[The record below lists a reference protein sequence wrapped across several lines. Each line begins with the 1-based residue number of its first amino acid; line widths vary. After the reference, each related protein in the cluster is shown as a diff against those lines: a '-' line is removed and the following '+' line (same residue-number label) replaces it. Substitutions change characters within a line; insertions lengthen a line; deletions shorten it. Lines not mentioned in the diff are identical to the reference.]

1 MDNLNH
7 QLMDGLYKLL
17 TAKPIDFILQHSL
30 LIGFITGVISLM
42 PFAIKRIPHAVISIL
57 AILTAFFITNSL
69 DLSFSQALYSVKF
82 YIVTNLIGNY
92 IIGCVLGFVVANL
105 IQRIRGEH
113 DHVANN

>member
-17 TAKPIDFILQHSL
+17 TTKPVDFILQHSL

-42 PFAIKRIPHAVISIL
+42 PFVIKQIPHVVILIV
-57 AILTAFFITNSL
+57 AILTAFFISNSL
-69 DLSFSQALYSVKF
+69 DLSFNQALYSAKF
-82 YIVTNLIGNY
+82 YIVANFIGNY
-92 IIGCVLGFVVANL
+92 VIGCIFGFVVANL

>member
-17 TAKPIDFILQHSL
+17 TTKPVDFILQHSL

-42 PFAIKRIPHAVISIL
+42 PFVIKQIPHAVIAIV
-57 AILTAFFITNSL
+57 AILTAFFISNSL
-69 DLSFSQALYSVKF
+69 DLSFSQALYSAKF
-82 YIVTNLIGNY
+82 YIVANFIGNY
-92 IIGCVLGFVVANL
+92 VIGCILGFVVANL

>member
-1 MDNLNH
+1 MDNLNR

-17 TAKPIDFILQHSL
+17 TAKPTDFILQHSL
-30 LIGFITGVISLM
+30 LIGFITGIISLM

-57 AILTAFFITNSL
+57 AILTAFFISNSL
-69 DLSFSQALYSVKF
+69 DLSFSQALYSAKF
-82 YIVTNLIGNY
+82 YIVANLIGNY
-92 IIGCVLGFVVANL
+92 VIGCIFGFALANL

>member
-1 MDNLNH
+1 MDNLNR
-7 QLMDGLYKLL
+7 QLMDCLYKLL
-17 TAKPIDFILQHSL
+17 TAKPVDFILQHSL

-57 AILTAFFITNSL
+57 AILTAFFISNSL
-69 DLSFSQALYSVKF
+69 NLSFNEALYSAKF
-82 YIVTNLIGNY
+82 YLVANLIGNY
-92 IIGCVLGFVVANL
+92 IVGCIFGFAIANL

>member
-1 MDNLNH
+1 MDNLNR

-17 TAKPIDFILQHSL
+17 TAKPVDFILQHSL
-30 LIGFITGVISLM
+30 LIGFITGIISLM

-57 AILTAFFITNSL
+57 AILTAFFISNSL
-69 DLSFSQALYSVKF
+69 DLSFSQALYSAKF
-82 YIVTNLIGNY
+82 YIVVNLIGNY
-92 IIGCVLGFVVANL
+92 VIGCIFGFAIANL